1 MLGLIWGL
9 KASRMAEE
17 AASTAARGA
26 ARAGVV
32 GDRLKALEDR
42 LDKLLLVCMAMWSL
56 LQERAE
62 LTEEELLEKVKEI
75 DLRDGVPDGKITTK
89 VAKCPKCKRVMSPR
103 HGRCLYCGAHKL
115 NVTAF
120 DRAL

>member
-1 MLGLIWGL
+1 MLGVIWGL
-9 KASRMAEE
+9 QQSRMDAE

-32 GDRLKALEDR
+32 EEGLKALEDR

-62 LTEEELLEKVKEI
+62 LTEEDLLAKVKEI

-89 VAKCPKCKRVMSPR
+89 VAKCPKCNRVMSPR
-103 HGRCLYCGAHKL
+103 HNRCLYCGAQKL
-115 NVTAF
+115 HLTAF